1 MEPRIEIINNRKL
14 IGQRMIMSF
23 VNNRTGEL
31 WRSFMVR
38 RKEIT
43 NNLSNDL
50 TSMQIYSSDYFTNFN
65 PINEFV
71 KWAAVEVGTFDKVPE
86 GMEVFTLTGGMYAV
100 FHHKGSSDDAS
111 IFQYIFRK
119 WLPQSD
125 YILDDR
131 PHFEIL
137 SEKYRNQDPNS
148 EEEIWIPVR
157 SKRTLSH

>member
-1 MEPRIEIINNRKL
+1 MEPRIEIITEKKL
-14 IGQRMIMSF
+14 IGKRMTMSF
-23 VNNRTGEL
+23 SNNRTGEL

-50 TSMQIYSSDYFTNFN
+50 TSMQIYSSDFFTSFN

-71 KWAAVEVGTFDKVPE
+71 KWAAVEVETLDKVPQ
-86 GMEVFTLTGGMYAV
+86 GMETYTLTGGMYAV
-100 FHHKGSSDDAS
+100 FHYKGSSDDAS
-111 IFQYIFRK
+111 IFQYIFQK
-119 WLPQSD
+119 WLPKSD

-137 SEKYRNQDPNS
+137 GEKYRNQDPNS

-157 SKRTLSH
+157 RK